1 MQAQTQPALAQVY
14 LSDYACVLKVVFD
27 RVSGR
32 LHWPPTEVLAAA
44 RQDAAH
50 ACDTRGA
57 RKVWRRPAPLPR

>member
-50 ACDTRGA
+50 A
-57 RKVWRRPAPLPR
+57 